1 MATKYSFD
9 NKSIT
14 LPGAYSTIKS
24 AIDNPPVTANY
35 GRVLV
40 IDNGVGASFGG
51 GSGIDGE
58 LANGLD
64 AIYRF
69 QSLAQY
75 QSFLAGGMFWKTA
88 EALFKPGLSSAIL
101 GASEVLHVKAAT
113 TVCAEMIFAAT
124 GGGAAGGSFKVKP
137 RQEGLSANGNPLET
151 RAQSTATVTNAGATA
166 SKITVKVSG
175 IKVAEYTNLNSDNIA
190 TMVAGLAS
198 SATALGICTVVTSV
212 SPALV
217 FKAPVGYGATTITPT
232 IEVTGTATATT
243 VAFAG
248 GVTASVLASGYA
260 YTIASGVK
268 DTAKWIMKIWRGSW
282 KGNYTDGIAYDEIAQ
297 ADTKAELVIRSPEF
311 NNIQDLLTWGATP
324 QFNQH
329 FYMDPTSTKIG
340 TGAVTTPDVSVLSGY
355 QVASGG
361 TETYSTTNLDLI
373 LEAVKDVDYNFLL
386 SDQYGTSNYDSASSS
401 KMFVHLRDQAQFMK
415 FMIVGG
421 GADQDEFDAADGSI
435 DMAQY
440 FNNIHAVVIH
450 SNVKKTSQSAPDGFR
465 YWNTLIHAAYVTGRL
480 AGLEPQVPVTNK
492 ALNIDGVVHPMT
504 DTQKEAALEAGV
516 LCTNYNQYSNTFNV
530 VQGINTLQNNT
541 YLINS
546 DATSFSVQ
554 MMRIVSQV
562 NRTLVVNANTELLL
576 DERGVNMN
584 TLSAGSLV
592 NWTKN
597 QLQNLVASQ
606 DRDNLIISYQNVVV
620 TRNQDSY
627 FVSYEIVVN
636 GEITKIF
643 FTGFMI

>member
-9 NKSIT
+9 NKQIS

-24 AIDNPPVTANY
+24 AIDNPPIAATY

-40 IDNGVGASFGG
+40 IDNNVGATFGG

-75 QSFLAGGMFWKTA
+75 QSFLAGGIFWKATD
-88 EALFKPGLSSAIL
+88 ALFNPGLSSAIL

-113 TVCAEMIFAAT
+113 TTCAIMTFTAT
-124 GGGAAGGSFKVKP
+124 GGGTAGGTFKVKP
-137 RQEGLSANGNPLET
+137 RQEGVSANGVIT
-151 RAQSTATVTNAGATA
+151 GTGATA
-166 SKITVKVSG
+166 HLDK
-175 IKVAEYTNLNSDNIA
+175 
-190 TMVAGLAS
+190 
-198 SATALGICTVVTSV
+198 
-212 SPALV
+212 
-217 FKAPVGYGATTITPT
+217 GYGY
-232 IEVTGTATATT
+232 T
-243 VAFAG
+243 VQ
-248 GVTASVLASGYA
+248 
-260 YTIASGVK
+260 SGVK
-268 DTAKWIMKIWRGSW
+268 DTTKWIMKIWRGSW
-282 KGNYTDGIAYDEIAQ
+282 KGDYTDGIAYDEIAK
-297 ADTKAELVIRSPEF
+297 ANTKPDLIIQSPEF

-324 QFNQH
+324 QFNQY
-329 FYMDPTSTKIG
+329 FYMDPTSAKTGLGTVTSADITGLVGYTLAIG
-340 TGAVTTPDVSVLSGY
+340 A
-355 QVASGG
+355 

-386 SDQYGTSNYDSASSS
+386 SDQFGTVNYDSASSS
-401 KMFVHLRDQAQFMK
+401 KMFVHLRDQAQFLK

-421 GADQDEFDAADGSI
+421 GKDQDEFDSADGSI
-435 DMAQY
+435 DMAEY
-440 FNNIHAVVIH
+440 FNNIHAVVVH
-450 SNVKKTSQSAPDGFR
+450 GNVKKTSQSAPDRFR
-465 YWNTLIHAAYVTGRL
+465 YWNALIHAAYVTGRL

-504 DTQKEAALEAGV
+504 DTQKESALEAGV

-541 YLINS
+541 YLVNS
-546 DATSFSVQ
+546 DATSFSIQ

-562 NRTLVVNANTELLL
+562 NRTLVANANTELLL

-584 TLSAGSLV
+584 TLSPGTLV

-597 QLQNLVASQ
+597 QLQNMVASQ
-606 DRDNLIISYQNVVV
+606 DRDNLIISYDNVTV

-627 FVSYEIVVN
+627 FVNYEIVVN
-636 GEITKIF
+636 GEITKVF